1 MAAMQTTVPGIFK
14 DGEVRLRA
22 QPPNVTQAEVLVTFL
37 DTPAPKA
44 GEPTFRIS
52 EETGFSVLCLPS
64 GSPPLNN
71 ETVRALLADFP

>member
-1 MAAMQTTVPGIFK
+1 MQTIVPGTFK
-14 DGEVRLRA
+14 NGEIRLRE
-22 QPPNVTQAEVLVTFL
+22 QPPGVTEAEVLVTFL

-52 EETGFSVLCLPS
+52 EEGFSVLCLPP

-71 ETVRALLADFP
+71 ETVRALLTDFP